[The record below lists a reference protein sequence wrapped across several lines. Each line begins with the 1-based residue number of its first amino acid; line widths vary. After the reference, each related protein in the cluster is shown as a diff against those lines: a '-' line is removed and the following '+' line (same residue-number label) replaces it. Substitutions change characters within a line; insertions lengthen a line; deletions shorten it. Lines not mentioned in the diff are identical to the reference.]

1 MKNIFLI
8 FRSDIRMIYRNII
21 AFVVII
27 GITILPALYSWFNI
41 ASNWDP
47 YSATSGISFAVC
59 NKDKGYSYK
68 SIEINAGKQI
78 ADGLKSNDKMGW
90 TFVDEKEAIDGVDSG
105 KYYAAVV
112 IPEKFSENL
121 CSITT
126 GEFEQSVLDYY
137 VNEKKNAIAP
147 KITNSGMNTIE
158 NEVKSAY
165 VNTVTNV
172 LATMLNITADEYNN
186 DKEGAVKN
194 IKESLTNITD
204 EVDAFNTTCDV
215 FISTLDTLDKLVKTN
230 KDLLPS
236 VSETLSKSGVIT
248 ADVKSSI
255 EATRNASA
263 QISDAVGN
271 ILASADQM
279 QVNIN
284 NRITAAF
291 EMLEGDAS
299 GAAGE
304 LINITELNNKII
316 SINSY
321 VISILESIRD
331 SFGVDVSSVLDRLYS
346 ANDHQQQLI
355 DKLYSA
361 AMTINTTSELPGEV
375 QTEILNLV
383 NSCKVD
389 LSGIDSSFTSV
400 KSTLSKTV
408 DDVYDVLES
417 ASGLLQI
424 VNGDIPTVDATLD
437 SASQAITEMKNTF
450 GDVKTLMNNSK
461 KKIENLIKVVDEVSD
476 GGEIAAIA
484 FKIIEDPAALSTF
497 FSDPVTTKTHSLH
510 SVANYGSAMSP
521 FYTSLGIW
529 VGGIVLAAVLRAE
542 LTNSQISK
550 LKRPRNYQMY
560 FGRYILFFIL
570 AEMQSLII
578 SLGDIYFLGIQC
590 NNKFLFVLGSMISAF
605 VYSIIIYSLTICFNV
620 IGKALAVIIL
630 VLQVAGSGGTFPV
643 EVLPAPFQSL
653 VPYLPFRYGND
664 ILREA
669 IAGPDMSVYWHN
681 VLMLLAFVP
690 FALVVGILLRRPC
703 IKLMHF
709 FDKRIHQSDLII

>member
-59 NKDKGYSYK
+59 NKDVGYSYK
-68 SIEINAGKQI
+68 SIEVNAGQQI
-78 ADGLKSNDKMGW
+78 TDSLKANDKMGW
-90 TFVDEKEAIDGVDSG
+90 EFVDEKEAIDGVDSG
-105 KYYAAVV
+105 KYYAAVI

-126 GEFEQSVLDYY
+126 GEFEQSTLDYY

-147 KITNSGMNTIE
+147 KITNSGMSTIE

-186 DKEGAVKN
+186 DKDGAVKS
-194 IKESLTNITD
+194 IKESLQNIID

-215 FISTLDTLDKLVKTN
+215 FISTLDMLDQLIKTN
-230 KDLLPS
+230 KELLPEI
-236 VSETLSKSGVIT
+236 SETLSKSGVIT
-248 ADVKSSI
+248 SDVKASI
-255 EATRNASA
+255 ESTRNASA
-263 QISDAVGN
+263 QISNAVGN

-284 NRITAAF
+284 TRLTEAF

-316 SINSY
+316 TINSY

-331 SFGVDVSSVLDRLYS
+331 SFGIDVSSVLDKLYN

-361 AMTINTTSELPGEV
+361 AMTLNNTGELPSDIR
-375 QTEILNLV
+375 TEIVNLV
-383 NSCKVD
+383 ESCKVD
-389 LSGIDSSFTSV
+389 LSGTESSFAV
-400 KSTLSKTV
+400 IKDTLSKTV

-424 VNGDIPTVDATLD
+424 VNGDIPAIDATLD
-437 SASQAITEMKNTF
+437 SAGSAITEMKKTF
-450 GDVKTLMNNSK
+450 EEVKTLMNNSK
-461 KKIENLIKVVDEVSD
+461 KKVENLIKVVDEVAD
-476 GGEIAAIA
+476 GGEISDVV

-497 FSDPVTTKTHSLH
+497 FSDPVTTETHALH
-510 SVANYGSAMSP
+510 GVENYGSAMSP

-529 VGGIVLAAVLRAE
+529 VGGIVLAAVIRAE

-560 FGRYILFFIL
+560 FGRYILFFII
-570 AEMQSLII
+570 AEMQALII

-590 NNKFLFVLGSMISAF
+590 NNKFLFVFGSMISAL
-605 VYSIIIYSLTICFNV
+605 VYSLIIYSLTICFNV

-669 IAGPDMSVYWHN
+669 IAGPDMSSYWHN